1 MMRAEDVKQWKEAI
15 GKKEMVKHLR
25 GVPLSWKEAALA
37 KCADCTGGYDGGKV
51 DCEIPDCPL
60 YSHMPYRKN
69 KETRP
74 KKERTQKQISSDE
87 RLALIRSVA
96 RRKVGL

>member
-1 MMRAEDVKQWKEAI
+1 MERSHRQEGDGQAFERCAPVLERSRI
-15 GKKEMVKHLR
+15 GEMCGLHR
-25 GVPLSWKEAALA
+25 
-37 KCADCTGGYDGGKV
+37 GYDGGKV